1 MTSFE
6 HFMEDCMTRDW
17 AANKRQLFG
26 LIAPYSGAADA
37 AASSRW
43 PSAAG
48 VLSRLKRVVL
58 GAQVPTN
65 RPLRN
70 NQLMFWQAQPQA
82 AV

>member
-37 AASSRW
+37 AATSRW

-48 VLSRLKRVVL
+48 ALFRSKRQQASVYDLRFTFVTK
-58 GAQVPTN
+58 GAQV
-65 RPLRN
+65 
-70 NQLMFWQAQPQA
+70 
-82 AV
+82 